1 MLLEKYTL
9 AEVKAVCEDI
19 RMGKRMTPKD
29 DHEKMLSKVLS
40 KYISPSYAQYLECEI
55 ADEHGKILETIKS
68 PLTIEKA
75 MNELQDK
82 VLASHPENAVE
93 ATISVSF
100 DNDGKDK
107 MIARLFPI

>member
-9 AEVKAVCEDI
+9 AEIRATCEDI
-19 RMGKRMTPKD
+19 RMGKKPPD
-29 DHEKMLSKVLS
+29 DEHGQSLYKSLS
-40 KYISPSYAQYLECEI
+40 KYFGTSYAQYLECEI
-55 ADEHGKILETIKS
+55 VDKHGEILETIRS
-68 PLTIEKA
+68 PLTIEKD

-93 ATISVSF
+93 ATISVSY
-100 DNDGKDK
+100 DKDGKDK

>member
-9 AEVKAVCEDI
+9 AEIKATCEDI
-19 RMGKRMTPKD
+19 RMGKRAPEDKHGQFLYKT
-29 DHEKMLSKVLS
+29 LS
-40 KYISPSYAQYLECEI
+40 KYFGTSYAQYLECEI
-55 ADEHGKILETIKS
+55 VDNHGKILETIRS
-68 PLTIEKA
+68 PLTIEKD

-82 VLASHPENAVE
+82 ILASHPENAVE

-100 DNDGKDK
+100 DKDGKDK